1 MDFFSFYGFRVMFR
15 ANKLMILKVF
25 VMVVLTFLVGCSTM
39 PEQFAVRDGLAEES
53 LVPVKAHANR
63 ALDKLTPDFLYLFLT
78 AELAAQRGM
87 YDVALD
93 SYLQAAGQ
101 VFDPRVAERA
111 TKIAL
116 FRKRYQDALK
126 AVTLWLERDSDNLIA
141 RRVGAVLAIKEGNDE
156 ALLEHMGF
164 VLKADP
170 AGFEETL
177 FELVS
182 SLDSV
187 QEQNNLYKVLERLRP
202 AYPKKGSI
210 YLAQSLLSLQQGKF
224 QQAKQKVTRALLL
237 QPNWVRAHVIKA
249 QIFVHLGDFQ
259 EAELVL
265 QRIIEKRPAM
275 VKLKLLL
282 AQTQINSKDF
292 VAAAKTYQEVLDLHP
307 HDMNSQYALAM
318 IYMQLNEYKQAKS
331 VLLGLVDKPLWGDRS
346 NFNLGRV
353 AALEGD
359 LEQAIG
365 WFDRVLKGDYLFR
378 ARISAI
384 ELLMDGGFLER
395 SGLRFDEVEAV
406 NSSQELRLILLRS
419 QWLSIQSRYSEAFN
433 FLTQSLKKMPDKKE
447 VLYTRALVAEKLDKL
462 AILESDLLNIID
474 RYPDDADALN
484 ALGYTLV
491 DRTERLEEAEVYLT
505 RAIALKGQDAVII
518 DSYGWLK
525 YRQGLYE
532 QAVSYLQKAYQLE
545 REPEIAGHLVEALL
559 TMGRTQEARGVF
571 EEAMSKYPSDA
582 YLLQIAHDKEGLLDG
597 LSKD

>member
-1 MDFFSFYGFRVMFR
+1 MFR

-25 VMVVLTFLVGCSTM
+25 VMVVLTSLAGCSTM
-39 PEQFAVRDGLAEES
+39 PEQFAARDGLAEES

-63 ALDKLTPDFLYLFLT
+63 APDKLTPEFLYLFLT

-101 VFDPRVAERA
+101 VFDARIAERA

-126 AVTLWLERDSDNLIA
+126 AVSLWLERDSDNLIA
-141 RRVGAVLAIKEGNDE
+141 RRVGAVLAIKEGNGE

-187 QEQNNLYKVLERLRP
+187 QEQNSLYQVLERLLQ
-202 AYPKKGSI
+202 ADPKKGSI
-210 YLAQSLLSLQQGKF
+210 YLAQSLLLLQQGEF

-259 EAELVL
+259 EAERVL
-265 QRIIEKRPAM
+265 QHIIKQRPEM

-282 AQTQINSKDF
+282 AQTQINSKKF
-292 VAAAKTYQEVLDLHP
+292 VAAAKTYQGVLDLHP

-318 IYMQLNEYKQAKS
+318 IYIQLNEYKQAKS

-359 LEQAIG
+359 LEHAIG

-447 VLYTRALVAEKLDKL
+447 VLYTRALVAEKLDRL

-545 REPEIAGHLVEALL
+545 REPEIAGHLVEALW
-559 TMGRTQEARGVF
+559 TMGRKQEARGVF
-571 EEAMSKYPSDA
+571 EEAMSEYPADA
-582 YLLQIAHDKEGLLDG
+582 YLLHIAHDKEGLLEG

>member
-1 MDFFSFYGFRVMFR
+1 MDFSSIYGFRVMFR
-15 ANKLMILKVF
+15 VNKLIILKVF
-25 VMVVLTFLVGCSTM
+25 LMVALTFLVGCSTM
-39 PEQFAVRDGLAEES
+39 PEQIVARDGLAEEPLVS
-53 LVPVKAHANR
+53 LKAHANR
-63 ALDKLTPDFLYLFLT
+63 APDKLTPEFLYLFLT

-93 SYLQAAGQ
+93 GYLQAAGQ
-101 VFDPRVAERA
+101 VFDPRIAERA

-126 AVTLWLERDSDNLIA
+126 AVSLWLERDSDNLIA
-141 RRVGAVLAIKEGNDE
+141 RRVGAVLAIKEGNGE
-156 ALLEHMGF
+156 ALLEHMEF

-187 QEQNNLYKVLERLRP
+187 QEQNNLYKVLEHLLS

-259 EAELVL
+259 EAERVL

-275 VKLKLLL
+275 VKLRLLL

-318 IYMQLNEYKQAKS
+318 IYMQLKEYKQAKS

-365 WFDRVLKGDYLFR
+365 WFDSVLKGDYLFR

-395 SGLRFDEVEAV
+395 SGLRFDEIETV

-545 REPEIAGHLVEALL
+545 REPEIAGHLVEALW
-559 TMGRTQEARGVF
+559 TMGRKQEARGVF
-571 EEAMSKYPSDA
+571 EEAMSENPADA
-582 YLLQIAHDKEGLLDG
+582 YLLQIAHDKEGL
-597 LSKD
+597 SKD